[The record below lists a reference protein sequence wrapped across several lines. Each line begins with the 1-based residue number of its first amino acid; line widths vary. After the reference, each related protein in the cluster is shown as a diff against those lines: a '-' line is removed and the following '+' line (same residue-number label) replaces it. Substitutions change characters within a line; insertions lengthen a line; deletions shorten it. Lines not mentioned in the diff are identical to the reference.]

1 MGIEYRTALFL
12 AVIFMFPLR
21 ALADGDGEPS
31 SRSRVEE
38 QASSSAETSPQLLDK
53 RLPAVMP
60 GQEVTANGKKMKVW
74 SSSGPVPVS
83 EPPEPWRRDSGQI
96 HVNESG
102 VGVIVD
108 QRDKEKSSR

>member
-1 MGIEYRTALFL
+1 MRIEYRTALFL
-12 AVIFMFPLR
+12 SVIFMFPLR
-21 ALADGDGEPS
+21 ALADGEASNRAQGDG
-31 SRSRVEE
+31 
-38 QASSSAETSPQLLDK
+38 QASSTAETSPQLLDK

-96 HVNESG
+96 HVNENG

-108 QRDKEKSSR
+108 QREKERSGR